1 MPKSPKPLNRRRGST
16 WMVVTAAIVL
26 VVLAVAFYSGSGGP
40 SVTVGPGGTTPAD
53 GSRAPVPSGAVPAN

>member
-1 MPKSPKPLNRRRGST
+1 MSKTPTPLNRRRGKT
-16 WMVVTAAIVL
+16 WMTLTAAIVL

-40 SVTVGPGGTTPAD
+40 SVAPTDETPSE